1 MRVLLATA
9 FAMTTA
15 LDTRWDAAT
24 ALLASTVPARR
35 TRDHRAKH
43 AVVIGAVDDLI
54 TAVQPDRGGRKLVFL
69 ASDGALV
76 GELGLSAHEPE
87 TSLLRGARVDV
98 TARGRGDGEP
108 ADHEVD
114 KERSSTSRRP
124 RLAAPKPAGLQRP
137 NRQQWD
143 HGGHGR
149 ERCRRSF

>member
-54 TAVQPDRGGRKLVFL
+54 SAVQPGGDTGDYSFTVVQPT
-69 ASDGALV
+69 AHGAALYPTPKKPDS
-76 GELGLSAHEPE
+76 SAE
-87 TSLLRGARVDV
+87 
-98 TARGRGDGEP
+98 
-108 ADHEVD
+108 
-114 KERSSTSRRP
+114 
-124 RLAAPKPAGLQRP
+124 
-137 NRQQWD
+137 
-143 HGGHGR
+143 
-149 ERCRRSF
+149 